1 MENQLTTEQFQQL
14 WSAIDKMEKAAV
26 KVDKLFYVICG
37 DKETRRGGIIDEM
50 EDFKT
55 QMVEFEKR
63 LDSIDEILTKTKGYI
78 AGAIA
83 VGGMAGSVITIIIKT
98 LFKI

>member
-37 DKETRRGGIIDEM
+37 DKETRRGGIIDE
-50 EDFKT
+50 
-55 QMVEFEKR
+55 
-63 LDSIDEILTKTKGYI
+63 ILTKTKGYI